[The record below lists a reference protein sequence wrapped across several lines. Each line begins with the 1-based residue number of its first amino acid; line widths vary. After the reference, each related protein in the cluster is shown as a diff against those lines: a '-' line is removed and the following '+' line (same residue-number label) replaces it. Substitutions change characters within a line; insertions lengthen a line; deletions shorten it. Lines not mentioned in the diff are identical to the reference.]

1 MASPL
6 LFHVFR
12 PDGSVTGPHPSAALR
27 RELESGSVSLDTQI
41 CMDGT
46 QDWLPL
52 SDWADEIQPP
62 PPPQQLS
69 ARTAAYVQAVST
81 PPKNT
86 PSRIFWGVILLLT
99 GIGQGSLTFAF
110 FRAEEFTMFF
120 GSAIMTIVWIL
131 FGSALMSPPKRR
143 V

>member
-1 MASPL
+1 M
-6 LFHVFR
+6 
-12 PDGSVTGPHPSAALR
+12 
-27 RELESGSVSLDTQI
+27 DTQV

-69 ARTAAYVQAVST
+69 ARTAAYVQAVNT

-86 PSRIFWGVILLLT
+86 PVRIFWGVILLLT
-99 GIGQGSLTFAF
+99 GISQGSLTFMLFSPELIIPFVISLALTIF
-110 FRAEEFTMFF
+110 WFVF
-120 GSAIMTIVWIL
+120 GTS
-131 FGSALMSPPKRR
+131 LMSPPKRKL
-143 V
+143 